1 MRIKPLD
8 ASRIVDIPLKDWAD
22 VGDNAANVVR
32 DQIRNKRAIKGDYDP
47 GYAMAK
53 KSRKAARS
61 QSRTETGFVNLTLTG
76 KMLDNVKRQKVEK
89 NGVTIGVMGTY
100 AERAEKLKARGR
112 KKGADWFI
120 FNKRITDAI
129 IKDTVDR
136 LDDRFDKNIRQYTKK
151 PITFSIG
158 KRT

>member
-32 DQIRNKRAIKGDYDP
+32 DQIRNKRAIKGSYDP
-47 GYAMAK
+47 SYAIAK
-53 KSRKAARS
+53 KNRKAARNQAS
-61 QSRTETGFVNLTLTG
+61 TETSFVDLTLTG
-76 KMLDNVKRQKVEK
+76 KMLQNIKRQKIDK
-89 NGVTIGVMGTY
+89 DGVTIGVIGTY
-100 AERAEKLKARGR
+100 AERAEKLKDRGR
-112 KKGADWFI
+112 RKGADWFI